1 MNWFPLVTFWQVALD
16 LPGAGNVPW
25 GYGHMYSK
33 QANTESWVAVTNPEG
48 WTPEKTAL
56 LTSILESQP
65 NAGD

>member
-1 MNWFPLVTFWQVALD
+1 MAWFPLVTFWQVALD

-48 WTPEKTAL
+48 WTPEKTAE
-56 LTSILESQP
+56 LTAILESQP